1 MKMIERNEGAA
12 MTALLIHPMLSPA
25 EGLEQ
30 CVTRFWGEDVRCFLP
45 DL

>member
-1 MKMIERNEGAA
+1 MKMIERNKTAETA
-12 MTALLIHPMLSPA
+12 ALLIHPMLSSA